1 MYKSCCLDQDN
12 YLLEVKDSKFFVY
25 VFYVETQQQIS
36 SFLAQIKQKES
47 KAKHIVYA
55 YRLENNQS
63 KFYESTEPKSS
74 SGKKIQDVIFTHNL
88 YNILII
94 IARYKS
100 NAQLGL
106 SLLTRSYY
114 NAASL
119 VSTNKNICSLKQ
131 EKVYT
136 LEFDLVNL
144 DKYLQ
149 ILKYYKENVYQ
160 KIILDKK
167 AKLISS
173 LDNCYDYFQ
182 NKAEV
187 NLYKINKLR
196 IRI

>member
-1 MYKSCCLDQDN
+1 MNLP
-12 YLLEVKDSKFFVY
+12 
-25 VFYVETQQQIS
+25 
-36 SFLAQIKQKES
+36 
-47 KAKHIVYA
+47 
-55 YRLENNQS
+55 NQNQVLV
-63 KFYESTEPKSS
+63 
-74 SGKKIQDVIFTHNL
+74 KIQDVIFTHNL

-160 KIILDKK
+160 KL
-167 AKLISS
+167 
-173 LDNCYDYFQ
+173 F
-182 NKAEV
+182 
-187 NLYKINKLR
+187 
-196 IRI
+196 